1 MIIIK
6 LLGVDQFQ
14 AQSFVSD
21 IQEEVA
27 QAFETEPDQILFYA
41 PDSFLI
47 YRGVDQTSFYLD
59 VEVELPESYHP
70 LENQIADVLHKIF
83 SKNHVHVR
91 VLFSYFEKEH
101 EHEFIDESYP
111 RFMTEENSAHFEADE
126 EEEEDGVSEEEI
138 YTGNAFA
145 DYDER
150 VKEKEKEQ
158 LEEEAKRQAA
168 RTDNKRGA

>member
-21 IQEEVA
+21 IQDEVA
-27 QAFETEPDQILFYA
+27 QAFETSPDQILFYA

-59 VEVELPESYHP
+59 IEVELPENYHP
-70 LENQIADVLHKIF
+70 IENQIADVLHKIF

-91 VLFSYFEKEH
+91 ILFQYYEKEH

-111 RFMTEENSAHFEADE
+111 RFMTEENMAHFE
-126 EEEEDGVSEEEI
+126 EEDEAENEGDI

-145 DYDER
+145 DYDKR
-150 VKEKEKEQ
+150 VAEKEEEQ
-158 LEEEAKRQAA
+158 RKQEAERQMK
-168 RTDNKRGA
+168 RTDKAGK